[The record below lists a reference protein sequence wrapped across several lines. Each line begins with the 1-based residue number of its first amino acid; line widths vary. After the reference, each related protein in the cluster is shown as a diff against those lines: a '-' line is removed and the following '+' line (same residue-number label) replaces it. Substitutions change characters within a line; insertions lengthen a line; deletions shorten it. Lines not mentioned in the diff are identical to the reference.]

1 MSCVLTTDPVP
12 RGVAAVA
19 GVVVPVEAPL
29 HRHGR
34 GEGPEVRPALAT
46 LLEAGA
52 EAGGRGGELSV
63 GEHLLQDVRG
73 VAQPGVGRIDGVG
86 ADGVLLILN
95 NLFFTKNVILW
106 TRNSKLPL
114 TVPENR
120 EDRLQSS
127 E

>member
-1 MSCVLTTDPVP
+1 MTCTDPVP

-19 GVVVPVEAPL
+19 GVVVPVEPPL

-34 GEGPEVRPALAT
+34 GEGPEVRPTLAA

-52 EAGGRGGELSV
+52 EAGGRGGELRV

-73 VAQPGVGRIDGVG
+73 VPQPSVGRLDRVG

-95 NLFFTKNVILW
+95 NVIIYQKCDFVDKEIK
-106 TRNSKLPL
+106 TAP
-114 TVPENR
+114 VPE
-120 EDRLQSS
+120 QTH
-127 E
+127 

>member
-1 MSCVLTTDPVP
+1 MTCTDPVP

-19 GVVVPVEAPL
+19 GVVVPVEPPL

-34 GEGPEVRPALAT
+34 GEGPEVRPALAA

-52 EAGGRGGELSV
+52 EAGGRGGELRG

-73 VAQPGVGRIDGVG
+73 VPQPSVGRLDGVR

-95 NLFFTKNVILW
+95 IIIIYQKCDFVDKEIKTA
-106 TRNSKLPL
+106 P
-114 TVPENR
+114 VPE
-120 EDRLQSS
+120 QTH
-127 E
+127 